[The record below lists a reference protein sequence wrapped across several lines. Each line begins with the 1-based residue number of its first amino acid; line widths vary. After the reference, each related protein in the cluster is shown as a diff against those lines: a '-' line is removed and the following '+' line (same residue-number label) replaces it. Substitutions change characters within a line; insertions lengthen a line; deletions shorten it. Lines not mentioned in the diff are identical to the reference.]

1 MTASRMMLAGGA
13 LILGASFALSAY
25 SQTPP
30 AGGAAGPSPARQAV
44 ETRKAVFTLIG
55 NNFRLIGNVL
65 KGSVPYDSA
74 AVQKSIARV
83 VFLSDLVSE
92 GFPEVSNIGEP
103 DTKAKADIW
112 TNRAD
117 FDKKVKNFQAHAIAL
132 QQVND
137 TEKDA
142 SEAFKT
148 AANAVAQ
155 DCKACHDEYKAK

>member
-1 MTASRMMLAGGA
+1 M
-13 LILGASFALSAY
+13 
-25 SQTPP
+25 
-30 AGGAAGPSPARQAV
+30 
-44 ETRKAVFTLIG
+44 
-55 NNFRLIGNVL
+55 IGNVL
-65 KGSVPYDSA
+65 KGSVPYDAA

-92 GFPEVSNIGEP
+92 GFPEISNIGEP

-117 FDKKVKNFQAHAIAL
+117 FDKKVKDFQAHLVAL

-155 DCKACHDEYKAK
+155 DCKACHDEYKVK